1 MKKVTLPELDAMSM
15 KPSHTPTLVPAL
27 MPWKVRVVKYG
38 EAYTSVLETAD
49 GKYIGEICGVENSQT
64 IQAITL
70 AQLIVKCVN
79 AHQPLIRALLEAQ
92 ASLIGVSFHSQKKV
106 NEIIEQAL
114 AQAEGK

>member
-1 MKKVTLPELDAMSM
+1 MKTQKVTLPELDAMSM
-15 KPSHTPTLVPAL
+15 KPSHTPT
-27 MPWKVRVVKYG
+27 PW
-38 EAYTSVLETAD
+38 EAYEGQDYNHLY
-49 GKYIGEICGVENSQT
+49 GGEMDHSGNPIAEVAKFEDAAH
-64 IQAITL
+64 IA
-70 AQLIVKCVN
+70 KCVN